1 MSKKLRIR
9 QIMSTIGRSK
19 DQKKVI
25 EALGLRRLHQVVVH
39 DDSPQVRGMINK
51 VTHLLEVEEVS
62 Q

>member
-9 QIMSTIGRSK
+9 QTMSTIGRSK

-62 Q
+62 